1 MRIALLLACAAAA
14 VTLSNCA
21 GYRLGPVKPARFEAI
36 ESIAV
41 PTFKNE
47 TLEPRSSVLIT
58 NKTIEAFQNDGT
70 YTIAKAADADAVLR
84 GVITKLER
92 RQLRAARFN
101 QLRTRELGLTL
112 EIDYTFED
120 ARTAEVLYTGTARG
134 TTNVF
139 LDPNFQL
146 SERQAINE
154 AAQRAAQQIVSRIA
168 EGWASDALTDEDEE
182 VFNQGDN

>member
-47 TLEPRSSVLIT
+47 TLSLGPRFSSPT
-58 NKTIEAFQNDGT
+58 RRSRHSKTTAP
-70 YTIAKAADADAVLR
+70 TIAKAADADAVLR